1 MTLTSTA
8 SQVLSALRQE
18 NVKGCIVGGL
28 AVSAR
33 CEPRFTR
40 DVDIA
45 VVVDTDEHAE
55 ALIHALASHGLRMA
69 GLVEQ
74 EAVGRLAMARLST
87 EDGLS
92 VDLLIASSGIETE
105 VVTNAEILEV
115 VQGVLLPVARTGHL
129 IALKLLSVAPGRETD
144 AADLRNLAAVATQDE
159 WNLASEAVAQIQE
172 RGFARGRQ
180 LDAELLTL
188 RDPTL

>member
-1 MTLTSTA
+1 MSLITA
-8 SQVLSALRQE
+8 ASRVLSALHQE

-33 CEPRFTR
+33 CDPRFTR

-45 VVVDTDEHAE
+45 VVVNTDEDAE
-55 ALIHALASHGLRMA
+55 ELIRALASHGLQMH

-87 EDGLS
+87 ADGLS
-92 VDLLIASSGIETE
+92 IDLLIASSGIETE
-105 VVTNAEILEV
+105 VVTNAETLEI
-115 VQGVLLPVARTGHL
+115 VQGVRLPVARTGHL

-144 AADLRNLAAVATQDE
+144 AADLRNLASIATEAE
-159 WNLASEAVAQIQE
+159 WNLASEAVTQIQE
-172 RGFARGRQ
+172 RGFARGRH

-188 RDPTL
+188 RNTTL

>member
-1 MTLTSTA
+1 VTLISAA

-33 CEPRFTR
+33 CDPRFTR

-55 ALIHALASHGLRMA
+55 ALMHALATHGLQMA

-74 EAVGRLAMARLST
+74 EAVGRLAMVRLST

-159 WNLASEAVAQIQE
+159 WNLASEAVAQIQD
-172 RGFARGRQ
+172 RGYARGRQ
-180 LDAELLTL
+180 LDTELFIL
-188 RDPTL
+188 RNPKL